1 MNVVDVKRLIRSGE
15 TDEVEFKR
23 GRGGVPGSFWE
34 SYSAFANTDGGMIV
48 LGVKEENGVR
58 EIEGIDNV
66 DKILAGIWNVAN
78 NHEKVSANVL
88 ANRQVY
94 PVDVGG
100 KKLVVVEVPRAARV
114 DRPVYVGADVF
125 KGTFRRNG
133 EGDYHCSREA
143 VEAMLRDRCPE
154 TADNSLLDEMT
165 IADLDDDSVR
175 RYRMIFQTKR
185 PEHAWNK
192 LSDEDFLCKIGAAK
206 ADKGGIVHPLL
217 AGLLC
222 FGDFVTIMGVLPDY
236 FLDYREKVDGG
247 ARWKDRVAA
256 HDANWSGN
264 IVDFYFRI
272 YDRLTSDVKVPF
284 ALDEQGLRINETK
297 VHKALRELLA
307 NALIHADYHGRRG
320 IVIEKHYDTITF
332 RNPGCMRLSRE
343 LAIAGGNSDARNT
356 RIFNIFAL
364 IDVGERSGMG
374 LSNFYSVWDEFGYER
389 PTIEELH
396 EPDQTVLTVKL
407 DASSLRK
414 TSTKKTSTKNA
425 KTVGKKTR
433 GKSEKTVGKKTR
445 GKSVAE
451 SLEPLEIK
459 GETTKTRGKETVGK
473 NTKTR
478 GKKTRGKSDETRGK
492 ELGLKT
498 EDMVVLRLTS
508 SRVIDAMRGDP
519 EITREQLAEQLNV
532 TLKGI
537 EWQVA
542 KLQRDKVI
550 RRVGGRKFGH
560 WEVLI

>member
-1 MNVVDVKRLIRSGE
+1 
-15 TDEVEFKR
+15 
-23 GRGGVPGSFWE
+23 
-34 SYSAFANTDGGMIV
+34 
-48 LGVKEENGVR
+48 
-58 EIEGIDNV
+58 
-66 DKILAGIWNVAN
+66 
-78 NHEKVSANVL
+78 
-88 ANRQVY
+88 
-94 PVDVGG
+94 
-100 KKLVVVEVPRAARV
+100 
-114 DRPVYVGADVF
+114 
-125 KGTFRRNG
+125 
-133 EGDYHCSREA
+133 
-143 VEAMLRDRCPE
+143 MLRDRCPE
-154 TADNSLLDEMT
+154 TADNCLLDEMT

-206 ADKGGIVHPLL
+206 ADKSGMVHPLL
-217 AGLLC
+217 SGLLC

-284 ALDEQGLRINETK
+284 ALDEKGLRINETK

-332 RNPGCMRLSRE
+332 RNPGCMRLARE
-343 LAIAGGNSDARNT
+343 LAIAGGNSDARNA

-374 LSNFYSVWDEFGYER
+374 LSNFYSVWDECGYDR
-389 PTIEELH
+389 PIIEELH

-407 DASSLRK
+407 DASGMRK
-414 TSTKKTSTKNA
+414 TSRKKTSTKST
-425 KTVGKKTR
+425 KTMGKKTR
-433 GKSEKTVGKKTR
+433 GKSHAK
-445 GKSVAE
+445 

-459 GETTKTRGKETVGK
+459 GETIKTREKKASTKSLETS
-473 NTKTR
+473 R
-478 GKKTRGKSDETRGK
+478 KKTSTKRAKTSRKNWGLPDE
-492 ELGLKT
+492 EL
-498 EDMVVLRLTS
+498 VVLRLTS
-508 SRVIDAMRGDP
+508 NRVVEAMRRNP
-519 EITREQLAEQLNV
+519 SITREELVSELRV
-532 TLKGI
+532 TLSGVN
-537 EWQVA
+537 WQIA
-542 KLQRDKVI
+542 KLRKDKII

>member
-1 MNVVDVKRLIRSGE
+1 
-15 TDEVEFKR
+15 
-23 GRGGVPGSFWE
+23 
-34 SYSAFANTDGGMIV
+34 MIQRI
-48 LGVKEENGVR
+48 LWNHTAKFIEN
-58 EIEGIDNV
+58 
-66 DKILAGIWNVAN
+66 W
-78 NHEKVSANVL
+78 
-88 ANRQVY
+88 
-94 PVDVGG
+94 
-100 KKLVVVEVPRAARV
+100 
-114 DRPVYVGADVF
+114 
-125 KGTFRRNG
+125 RN
-133 EGDYHCSREA
+133 
-143 VEAMLRDRCPE
+143 
-154 TADNSLLDEMT
+154 
-165 IADLDDDSVR
+165 
-175 RYRMIFQTKR
+175 
-185 PEHAWNK
+185 
-192 LSDEDFLCKIGAAK
+192 
-206 ADKGGIVHPLL
+206 
-217 AGLLC
+217 
-222 FGDFVTIMGVLPDY
+222 
-236 FLDYREKVDGG
+236 
-247 ARWKDRVAA
+247 
-256 HDANWSGN
+256 
-264 IVDFYFRI
+264 
-272 YDRLTSDVKVPF
+272 VKVPF

-407 DASSLRK
+407 DASGLRK
-414 TSTKKTSTKNA
+414 TSRKKTSTLNA
-425 KTVGKKTR
+425 KTVGKKTV
-433 GKSEKTVGKKTR
+433 GKRVKTRGKKTR

-459 GETTKTRGKETVGK
+459 GETTKTREKKTVGK

-478 GKKTRGKSDETRGK
+478 GKKPRGKSDETRGK

-542 KLQRDKVI
+542 KLHKDKMI